1 MPNTQPAQQPVIPSG
16 GGLERVYALLPAQ
29 RPAPLIP
36 VYLAAALIACQVVMW
51 QVLACNILFTVQYPI
66 NALSES
72 QAKAM
77 EQIQQYYP
85 ALVTGLGIMFITG
98 MHMFLL
104 LKYLQ
109 GHRWAAL
116 VLTVLELLGMLCALS
131 MVLIVGVLMSQLN
144 GASSEQVDYLLGSSS
159 PLYLPVYAGMPYLV
173 MSVIALALLWSRA
186 SRAYTD
192 ARSAWRLRHRLRE
205 LEEQCDLLMQAQSA
219 QAEIAKDT

>member
-85 ALVTGLGIMFITG
+85 ALVTG
-98 MHMFLL
+98 H
-104 LKYLQ
+104 YVYH
-109 GHRWAAL
+109 GHAH
-116 VLTVLELLGMLCALS
+116 V
-131 MVLIVGVLMSQLN
+131 
-144 GASSEQVDYLLGSSS
+144 SSAEVPAGS
-159 PLYLPVYAGMPYLV
+159 PLGCPG
-173 MSVIALALLWSRA
+173 
-186 SRAYTD
+186 AYG
-192 ARSAWRLRHRLRE
+192 A
-205 LEEQCDLLMQAQSA
+205 
-219 QAEIAKDT
+219 